1 MSNPNPRH
9 LAYAISDHAAPRV
22 REAWRYLDSWSSL
35 RASGVPALQLRH
47 VLDLEARETEAR
59 RVVDEW
65 EHLGAR
71 GLLALVGAQDCGK
84 SDAATRWALRRHR
97 AGLSTMWIHAVT
109 WGRLGFGSS
118 GEPNEIAALLR
129 KAETADALVID
140 DVGAGDTQGELF
152 RKKMRGLILEREQRP
167 TVITGNLNESHLY
180 EWVGERIESRL
191 HETGRIK
198 HIGRSLQLRKDDG
211 NDDKHGRPPA
221 WFAAR
226 KMVDYFGC
234 ERVDRAIVRTVEPED
249 GPAYEEPTGEYE
261 DGLDVGGKL
270 ADMVKGMDPEAAI
283 AKLRKTSDKMGA
295 NWGEITAAAK
305 RLGRAE
311 ELSQAGLLKSA
322 AAMLDGLVVTPPP
335 PKPKPELKKSD
346 GMPAPLP
353 LGKPAL
359 WAEGDGARYRMR
371 AAGFQVKRVRHLFKV
386 LFGENVLHPGLPSEL
401 QAWEFAAGN
410 TAPYSAEGPS

>member
-1 MSNPNPRH
+1 MSAMNPRH

-65 EHLGAR
+65 EHLGSR

-84 SDAATRWALRRHR
+84 SDAATRWGLRRHR

-109 WGRLGFGSS
+109 WGRLGFGSK

-152 RKKMRGLILEREQRP
+152 KKKMRGLILEREQRP
-167 TVITGNLNESHLY
+167 TVISGNLNESHLY

-191 HETGRIK
+191 HETGRVF
-198 HIGRSLQLRKDDG
+198 HIERSLQLRKDDG
-211 NDDKHGRPPA
+211 NEDKHGRSPA

-234 ERVDRAIVRTVEPED
+234 ERVERYVDDEYVE
-249 GPAYEEPTGEYE
+249 
-261 DGLDVGGKL
+261 GLDVGGKL

-295 NWGEITAAAK
+295 NWGEITADAK

-311 ELSQAGLLKSA
+311 ELSQAGLLESA

-346 GMPAPLP
+346 GTPAPPP
-353 LGKPAL
+353 LGKPAP
-359 WAEGDGARYRMR
+359 WAAGLTAETKKERDDARLRLH
-371 AAGFQVKRVRHLFKV
+371 AAGFRVEQVRKMFKV
-386 LFGENVLHPGLPSEL
+386 YFGENVLHPGLPTRAG
-401 QAWEFAAGN
+401 AWEFAAGN